1 MYVMSLKALLML
13 VLMLLLMLML
23 VLVLVL
29 LLLLLLLLVLV
40 LVLLFNME
48 LFFVTMVTFPLVLVR
63 EVRRLS
69 VVMLGVYLFY
79 NSLCCYPW

>member
-13 VLMLLLMLML
+13 VLMLLM
-23 VLVLVL
+23 LVL
-29 LLLLLLLLVLV
+29 LLLLLLLLVL
-40 LVLLFNME
+40 LLFNME

-69 VVMLGVYLFY
+69 VVMLGAYLFY

>member
-13 VLMLLLMLML
+13 VLVLLLMLML

-29 LLLLLLLLVLV
+29 VLLLLLVL
-40 LVLLFNME
+40 LLFNME

-69 VVMLGVYLFY
+69 VVMLGAYLFY